1 MTGFFYDVAGLP
13 IQHFMC
19 DSTTFSVNRCVTI
32 RVLHQTTV
40 LIVTRTNNNLC
51 WSCQTCYVNRFKR
64 EKNWWE
70 WSILRWQCLRPLNGL
85 DEYKYHASHML
96 QLSLSVTRFELLN
109 TYKFYT
115 TTNTKW
121 GNIFLKNGVLCV
133 VTVMFFLLG
142 TFACCTSA
150 CAHWVSCRVVSWIH
164 RWLMFWPLCSAS
176 PGGDVSLP
184 PPATAP
190 KDVLKAEN
198 CASSVA
204 TTGGF
209 DGPLWALLSHTSC
222 MWSWIPDLPTKPLAF
237 HWVDGGGPASLLAL
251 CLNSAA
257 SSEYFIFISSA
268 ELQKPQCQSCP
279 RSIWSPS
286 IFPRHFMLFFFS
298 LCHPSEWTAL

>member
-1 MTGFFYDVAGLP
+1 
-13 IQHFMC
+13 
-19 DSTTFSVNRCVTI
+19 
-32 RVLHQTTV
+32 
-40 LIVTRTNNNLC
+40 
-51 WSCQTCYVNRFKR
+51 
-64 EKNWWE
+64 
-70 WSILRWQCLRPLNGL
+70 
-85 DEYKYHASHML
+85 
-96 QLSLSVTRFELLN
+96 
-109 TYKFYT
+109 
-115 TTNTKW
+115 
-121 GNIFLKNGVLCV
+121 
-133 VTVMFFLLG
+133 MFFLLG

-268 ELQKPQCQSCP
+268 ELQKLQCQNCP

-286 IFPRHFMLFFFS
+286 IFPRHFMLFFFLLMS
-298 LCHPSEWTAL
+298 SIWMDSSVTAACWGRCDGNTSELSMVPQQQWRESKFRVQRRWRQPFRLQRISVILLEVKHKKNKTQ